1 MKLSESKM
9 PKRLIICLGAMGV
22 TFLVMLLLMA
32 KFGIEPFGD
41 CSLAAADCKIQYLD
55 FFNYYKDLLNGKNSI
70 EYTLTKGL
78 GGSAIGL
85 FSYYLASP
93 LNLVMLFFDGAKANT
108 AIDLLIIT
116 KLCLAAGAFAF
127 FLQARLHDRLAP
139 LMTILLSAGY
149 GVSFYSF
156 ANGCNLM
163 WLDGMILL
171 PFMLLGTYHVVRRRC
186 LAPLVVPTALSVLAN
201 WYTGGI
207 NCLFCIIWLA
217 FEFFMSESDPETGP
231 AVPVP
236 NVRGTGKSGPAG
248 GGSSGSG
255 VAGGG
260 SSGSGAAGG
269 GASGSGPAGGGAS
282 GSGPSG
288 CLGRLPGA
296 VLRYGAAMVLGIL
309 ISAAIF
315 LPAAAV
321 MQQGRGSGFNMDLF
335 MANTLK
341 GNILNTVSQYRIGG
355 KSAEEYVCLYCG
367 SLAAIGTL
375 AFFFTRRIRIRRK
388 IIAGALLGVTLL
400 TYYWQPLYFAF
411 SLFKKVDSYHS
422 RYGYIG
428 SLVLLFLAAMYLQH
442 VVPAGEAAEEE
453 RAVNGELKKA
463 ECLLPVLCGA
473 LFCVLLL
480 TVGDHPALGAEGV
493 MATCLCM
500 LGAGAATAGILAVRS
515 GCWKSAHGHDSR
527 RSLAASRLAAGTA
540 AVLLLLITVGELYA
554 SGTHVISYRR
564 LHGVERYAGYV
575 SDARKQVEELKAFD
589 SSLYRIS
596 QIGWRELYP
605 ETGLTACYND
615 ALAYNY
621 MGIGGYSSSPENEQ
635 LNLLNRLGY
644 KQQYRSMNIVD
655 TSFLPADSV
664 LGVRYVFSNTEIP
677 GMSAVSGLGVYNG
690 RATYLN
696 PYALPIASVYGGGHM
711 PAHKYHDP
719 FRYLEEIWTAL
730 SGERAD
736 IFREAE
742 AEKTV
747 TGNTITWDLKVPA
760 GNVCLYGDMPT
771 REMAFATL
779 KAGTAAPIGYSQWLA
794 PEIFTIPYEKGA
806 GSVRVELTSEKAF
819 EPDYELFYAL
829 DLDRLRELSDKIGKG
844 ADRVTDFSLENGS
857 MSCTV
862 TAHEGEKLFLILP
875 QSAGWHTTLNG
886 SEIQT
891 EKFARCL
898 TVIPLVEGENR
909 IEGVYRAPY
918 LRAGIAVSAAG
929 VLLLAAYEFVRR
941 ENR

>member
-1 MKLSESKM
+1 MKFPQSKTA
-9 PKRLIICLGAMGV
+9 KRLIVCLGAMGV
-22 TFLVMLLLMA
+22 TFLVMLLLMV

-55 FFNYYKDLLNGKNSI
+55 FFNYYKDLLKGKNSI

-78 GGSAIGL
+78 GGNAIGL

-93 LNLVMLFFDGAKANT
+93 LNLVMLFFDGAQANT
-108 AIDLLIIT
+108 AIDLLINL
-116 KLCLAAGAFAF
+116 KLCLSAAAFAW
-127 FLQARLHDRLAP
+127 FLQARLYDRLAP
-139 LMTILLSAGY
+139 FMTILLSAGY

-171 PFMLLGTYHVVRRRC
+171 PLMLLGTHHVVMRRS
-186 LAPLVVPTALSVLAN
+186 LAPLAVPTALSVLAN

-207 NCLFCIIWLA
+207 NCLFCILWLA
-217 FEFFMSESDPETGP
+217 FEFLVSESDPETGP
-231 AVPVP
+231 AVPAS
-236 NVRGTGKSGPAG
+236 NVRGAGKSGPAG
-248 GGSSGSG
+248 RIERF
-255 VAGGG
+255 
-260 SSGSGAAGG
+260 
-269 GASGSGPAGGGAS
+269 
-282 GSGPSG
+282 
-288 CLGRLPGA
+288 LGA
-296 VLRYGAAMVLGIL
+296 VLRFGAAMALGIL

-315 LPAAAV
+315 LPTVAV
-321 MQQGRGSGFNMDLF
+321 MQQGRGSGFNPDL
-335 MANTLK
+335 MANTMK
-341 GNILNTVSQYRIGG
+341 GNLLNTISQYRIGG
-355 KSAEEYVCLYCG
+355 ESTEEYVCLYCG

-375 AFFFTRRIRIRRK
+375 AFFLSRRIRIRSK
-388 IIAGALLGVTLL
+388 IIAGALLVVTLL
-400 TYYWQPLYFAF
+400 AYYWQPLYFAF

-428 SLVLLFLAAMYLQH
+428 SLVLLFLSAMYLQH

-463 ECLLPVLCGA
+463 ECLLPVLCGV

-480 TVGDHPALGAEGV
+480 TVGDHPALGEEGV
-493 MATCLCM
+493 KATCLFM
-500 LGAGAATAGILAVRS
+500 LGAGAVTAVILGVRS
-515 GCWKSAHGHDSR
+515 GCWMSAR
-527 RSLAASRLAAGTA
+527 RLPVRRPATRRLAAGTA
-540 AVLLLLITVGELYA
+540 AVLLLITVGELYA
-554 SGTHVISYRR
+554 SGTYVISYRR
-564 LHGVERYAGYV
+564 LNGVKRYAGYV
-575 SDARKQVEELKAFD
+575 RDAGKQVGELKAFD
-589 SSLYRIS
+589 GSLYRIS
-596 QIGWRELYP
+596 QIGWREMNP

-621 MGIGGYSSSPENEQ
+621 MGIGGYTSSPENEQ

-655 TSFLPADSV
+655 TSFLPADAA

-677 GMSAVSGLGVYNG
+677 GMSGVSGLGVYND
-690 RATYLN
+690 RATYVN
-696 PYALPIASVYGGGHM
+696 PYALPIAFVYGGDHM

-719 FRYLEEIWTAL
+719 FKYLEDMWTVL

-736 IFREAE
+736 IFTEVE

-747 TGNTITWDLKVPA
+747 TGNTITWELKVPA

-771 REMAFATL
+771 RELAFAML
-779 KAGTAAPIGYSQWLA
+779 KAGTAAPIGYSQWLS

-806 GSVRVELTSEKAF
+806 GSVKVELTSEKTF
-819 EPDYELFYAL
+819 EPDYELFCAL
-829 DLDRLRELSDKIGKG
+829 DLDRLQELSDKIGKG

-886 SEIQT
+886 ARIQT

-909 IEGVYRAPY
+909 IEGVYRAPW
-918 LRAGIAVSAAG
+918 LRGGIVVSLAG
-929 VLLLAAYEFVRR
+929 VLLRAAYEFIRR
-941 ENR
+941 DRS

>member
-1 MKLSESKM
+1 MKLSGSKM

-78 GGSAIGL
+78 GGNAIGL

-127 FLQARLHDRLAP
+127 FLQARLYDRLAP

-171 PFMLLGTYHVVRRRC
+171 PFMLLGTYHVVRRRS
-186 LAPLVVPTALSVLAN
+186 LAPLAVPTALSVLAN

-207 NCLFCIIWLA
+207 NCLFCIIWFA
-217 FEFFMSESDPETGP
+217 FEFFMSETDPETGP
-231 AVPVP
+231 AVPVS
-236 NVRGTGKSGPAG
+236 NVRGTGK
-248 GGSSGSG
+248 
-255 VAGGG
+255 
-260 SSGSGAAGG
+260 
-269 GASGSGPAGGGAS
+269 SGPAGGGAS

-428 SLVLLFLAAMYLQH
+428 SLVLLFLSAMYLQH

-453 RAVNGELKKA
+453 RAANGELKKA

-677 GMSAVSGLGVYNG
+677 GLSAVSGLGVYNG

-696 PYALPIASVYGGGHM
+696 PYALPIAFVYGGGHM

-736 IFREAE
+736 IFREAG

-747 TGNTITWDLKVPA
+747 SGNTIAWDLKVPA

-886 SEIQT
+886 SEVQT

-909 IEGVYRAPY
+909 IEGAYRAPW
-918 LRAGIAVSAAG
+918 LRGGIAVSVAG
-929 VLLLAAYEFVRR
+929 VLLLAAYEFIRR
-941 ENR
+941 DRS

>member
-9 PKRLIICLGAMGV
+9 PKRLIICFGAMGV

-78 GGSAIGL
+78 GGNAIGL

-127 FLQARLHDRLAP
+127 FLQARLYDRLAP

-171 PFMLLGTYHVVRRRC
+171 PFMLLGTYHVVRRRS
-186 LAPLVVPTALSVLAN
+186 LAPLAVPTALSVLAN

-217 FEFFMSESDPETGP
+217 FEFLMSESDPEDGP

-236 NVRGTGKSGPAG
+236 NVRGEGKSGPAG
-248 GGSSGSG
+248 GGF
-255 VAGGG
+255 
-260 SSGSGAAGG
+260 
-269 GASGSGPAGGGAS
+269 S

-428 SLVLLFLAAMYLQH
+428 SLVLLFLSAMYLQH

-453 RAVNGELKKA
+453 RAANGELKKA

-527 RSLAASRLAAGTA
+527 SLASRSLAASRLAAGTA

-677 GMSAVSGLGVYNG
+677 GLSAVSGLGGYNG
-690 RATYLN
+690 RATYVN
-696 PYALPIASVYGGGHM
+696 PYALPIAFVYSGGHM

-719 FRYLEEIWTAL
+719 FKYLEEIWTAL

-898 TVIPLVEGENR
+898 TVIPLVEGKNR

-929 VLLLAAYEFVRR
+929 ALLLAAYEFVRR
-941 ENR
+941 EKR

>member
-1 MKLSESKM
+1 MKLSGSKM
-9 PKRLIICLGAMGV
+9 PKRLIICFGAMGV

-127 FLQARLHDRLAP
+127 FLQARLYDRLAP

-171 PFMLLGTYHVVRRRC
+171 PFMLLGTYHVVRRRS
-186 LAPLVVPTALSVLAN
+186 LAPLAVPTALSVLAN

-217 FEFFMSESDPETGP
+217 FEFLMSESDPEDGP

-236 NVRGTGKSGPAG
+236 NVRGEGKSGPAG
-248 GGSSGSG
+248 GGF
-255 VAGGG
+255 
-260 SSGSGAAGG
+260 
-269 GASGSGPAGGGAS
+269 S

-428 SLVLLFLAAMYLQH
+428 SLVLLFLSAMYLQH
-442 VVPAGEAAEEE
+442 IVPAGEAAEEE
-453 RAVNGELKKA
+453 RAANGELKKA

-480 TVGDHPALGAEGV
+480 TVGDHLALGAEGV

-500 LGAGAATAGILAVRS
+500 LGVGAVTAGILAVRS
-515 GCWKSAHGHDSR
+515 GCWKSAR
-527 RSLAASRLAAGTA
+527 RLATRRLATRSLATCSFAAGTA

-677 GMSAVSGLGVYNG
+677 GMSGVSGLGVYND
-690 RATYLN
+690 RATYVN
-696 PYALPIASVYGGGHM
+696 PYALPIAFVYGGEHM

-719 FRYLEEIWTAL
+719 FKYLEDMWTVL

-736 IFREAE
+736 IFMEVE

-747 TGNTITWDLKVPA
+747 TGNTITWELKVPA

-771 REMAFATL
+771 RELAFAML
-779 KAGTAAPIGYSQWLA
+779 KAGTAAPIGYSQWLS

-806 GSVRVELTSEKAF
+806 GSVKVELTSEKTF
-819 EPDYELFYAL
+819 EPDYELFCAL
-829 DLDRLRELSDKIGKG
+829 DLDRLQELSDKIGKG

-898 TVIPLVEGENR
+898 TVIPLVEGKNR
-909 IEGVYRAPY
+909 IEGVYRAPW
-918 LRAGIAVSAAG
+918 LRGGIAVSLAG

-941 ENR
+941 EKR